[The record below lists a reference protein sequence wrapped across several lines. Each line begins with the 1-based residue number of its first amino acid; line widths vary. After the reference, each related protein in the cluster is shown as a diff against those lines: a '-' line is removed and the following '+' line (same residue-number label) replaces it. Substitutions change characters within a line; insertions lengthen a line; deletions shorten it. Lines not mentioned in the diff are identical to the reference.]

1 MLGSSS
7 NNPIVVDSAERSHH
21 VIVTEPPASPDPSP
35 PSSPIDTPT
44 KRRAPSPPVSP
55 SKVLCEAPR
64 YVEMQSHQF
73 ECPECPLPSS
83 PTLNGHFEVGMLGE
97 VWPLRSLPSSL
108 QRRPAPRAR
117 RPAPSPPRTAAA
129 SRSPTSRPEQRGRTA
144 ARRSPYLIPSE
155 GPAFSN
161 PLSWPRNLF
170 ADLMSTLLRP
180 FPIPAAGSR
189 SRSSPPT
196 SVAPPSPETPP
207 PPRTPSPDI
216 MLELYSHSRHPLDLR
231 THLTI
236 LPSWAQKAEKEKR
249 GECVTCYCDE
259 QHLQIEC
266 KNCHTMKV
274 CCSCVVGIYQSINS
288 CPVCRFR
295 GEY

>member
-1 MLGSSS
+1 MLAPHRAARPRSPVLGSSS

-97 VWPLRSLPSSL
+97 VWPMRSLPSSL

-117 RPAPSPPRTAAA
+117 RPAPSLLGQLLPV
-129 SRSPTSRPEQRGRTA
+129 
-144 ARRSPYLIPSE
+144 
-155 GPAFSN
+155 
-161 PLSWPRNLF
+161 
-170 ADLMSTLLRP
+170 DLLL
-180 FPIPAAGSR
+180 
-189 SRSSPPT
+189 
-196 SVAPPSPETPP
+196 
-207 PPRTPSPDI
+207 
-216 MLELYSHSRHPLDLR
+216 LDLSR
-231 THLTI
+231 EGGPRPVDLLTLFHRRD
-236 LPSWAQKAEKEKR
+236 LPSATLCL
-249 GECVTCYCDE
+249 GP
-259 QHLQIEC
+259 
-266 KNCHTMKV
+266 
-274 CCSCVVGIYQSINS
+274 GICLLI
-288 CPVCRFR
+288 
-295 GEY
+295 